1 MMFPC
6 DQCGECCRNLNLSP
20 LYSGL
25 DRGDGTC
32 RYLAGNRCSIY
43 EDRPLLCRVDACYDA
58 FFRDKTTLEEYYRL
72 NQESCDR
79 LKQQR
84 RN

>member
-1 MMFPC
+1 MFPC
-6 DQCGECCRNLNLSP
+6 DRCGECCWNLNLSP
-20 LYSGL
+20 LYFSL

-32 RYLAGNRCSIY
+32 RYLLGNRCSIY
-43 EDRPLLCRVDACYDA
+43 NDRPLLGRVDVCYDA
-58 FFRDKTTLEEYYRL
+58 FFRGRMTLEEYCRL

-79 LKQQR
+79 LKKQR